1 MRYDMK
7 LLLSLFSILFWSSI
21 VLGQNTVGLLSY
33 SPSQSYDGYN
43 LVYPQNQPNVFLLDN
58 CGEIV
63 HIWEDDNGWVPG
75 NTAYLTDE
83 GLLYKT
89 KRSSSV
95 AQDAI
100 FAGGA
105 GATIEIRDWDNNL
118 IWTYTL
124 NDENFRLHHDI
135 ALTDEGTILAIAW
148 ELKTNEESA
157 AVGRDTSTLAQA
169 KMWPDYILEIDPA
182 TDEVIW
188 EWHAWDHLIQ
198 DFDSTKNNFG
208 VIADHPERIDV
219 NYGRLDG
226 HPDWM
231 HANSIDYNAD
241 LDQILLSVPYFD
253 EIWIIDHTTTT
264 EEAASSFGGFGNR
277 GGDLM
282 YRWGNPMTYGQ
293 GTVDDKQFF
302 FQHDAH
308 WIDDFLEPT
317 HPQYGKIAVFNNRFA
332 ADISVASI
340 ISPDW
345 VMYEWEYT
353 IENNTYLP
361 ETYDFNLAHP
371 VDSTDLWSTGLSSV
385 QFLPNGN
392 TLIMGGRFG
401 YAFELTP
408 DDDIVWEY
416 IVPRNGA
423 NPATQGDILT
433 VNQNLT
439 FRFNRYPLNFGAFAG
454 RTLEPMGWME
464 LEPNET
470 FCDILLPTA
479 DLLDETKFTVYPNP
493 VTDMLTVE
501 WDGMMKADIQLT
513 NLMGQFIYTAQ
524 AVSGGRT
531 YIDVANIEPGVY
543 LLSIAGEYTRKVIV
557 QE

>member
-188 EWHAWDHLIQ
+188 EWHAWDHLIR

-385 QFLPNGN
+385 HCFF
-392 TLIMGGRFG
+392 I
-401 YAFELTP
+401 TP
-408 DDDIVWEY
+408 
-416 IVPRNGA
+416 
-423 NPATQGDILT
+423 
-433 VNQNLT
+433 
-439 FRFNRYPLNFGAFAG
+439 
-454 RTLEPMGWME
+454 PMTG
-464 LEPNET
+464 
-470 FCDILLPTA
+470 
-479 DLLDETKFTVYPNP
+479 
-493 VTDMLTVE
+493 
-501 WDGMMKADIQLT
+501 
-513 NLMGQFIYTAQ
+513 
-524 AVSGGRT
+524 
-531 YIDVANIEPGVY
+531 
-543 LLSIAGEYTRKVIV
+543 
-557 QE
+557 